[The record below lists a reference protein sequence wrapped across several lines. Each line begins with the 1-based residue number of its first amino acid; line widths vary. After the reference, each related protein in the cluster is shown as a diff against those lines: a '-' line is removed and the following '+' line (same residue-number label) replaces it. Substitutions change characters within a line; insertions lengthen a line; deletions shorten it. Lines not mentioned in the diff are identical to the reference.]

1 MAMKWFMAIRIPGI
15 PTELL
20 RYLCLVKAVIN
31 KMKNWGSSFNMLV
44 ELIMVFHK
52 LIENIKR

>member
-1 MAMKWFMAIRIPGI
+1 MKWFMAIRIPGI